1 MLRAESN
8 VVCHETL
15 LIDAS
20 RFAVAVC
27 CAMILYANIMSYRI
41 RCAMVGVSEY

>member
-20 RFAVAVC
+20 RFVVVVC
-27 CAMILYANIMSYRI
+27 RATILYANLMSYRI
-41 RCAMVGVSEY
+41 RCVIVGVSGY